1 MESYSYS
8 EEVILQ
14 YINNIKM
21 MIMME
26 EEKVYKKMENL
37 HVSQKEINND
47 IEYIKYLR
55 KTYRKAKKQLIY

>member
-37 HVSQKEINND
+37 NVSQKEINND

-55 KTYRKAKKQLIY
+55 KIYRKAKKQLIY

>member
-14 YINNIKM
+14 YINNIKI

-37 HVSQKEINND
+37 NVSQKEINND

-55 KTYRKAKKQLIY
+55 KTYRKAKKQLH

>member
-1 MESYSYS
+1 MEDYSYS

-26 EEKVYKKMENL
+26 EEKIYKKMGKSYI
-37 HVSQKEINND
+37 SQKEIDND

-55 KTYRKAKKQLIY
+55 KTYRKAKKQLA

>member
-37 HVSQKEINND
+37 NVSQKEINND

>member
-26 EEKVYKKMENL
+26 EEKVYKKMEKSQI
-37 HVSQKEINND
+37 SQKEIDND